1 MAKRARSEAAGEW
14 IQDAVKRPGRV
25 RKYLGVGKGE
35 KIPMRKLNA
44 AIKRLEAK
52 ENKTVEERS
61 LLSALLLAKRFKSKK
76 GG

>member
-1 MAKRARSEAAGEW
+1 
-14 IQDAVKRPGRV
+14 V

-35 KIPMRKLNA
+35 KIPMRKLNG

-76 GG
+76 GV